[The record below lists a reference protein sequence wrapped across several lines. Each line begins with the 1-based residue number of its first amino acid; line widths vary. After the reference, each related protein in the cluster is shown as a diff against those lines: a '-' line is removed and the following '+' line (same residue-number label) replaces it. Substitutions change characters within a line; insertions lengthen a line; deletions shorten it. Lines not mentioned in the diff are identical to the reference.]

1 MENELIIISSACV
14 LLLSFY
20 IFRYTAG
27 SMSLYKLNMISYN
40 YYVQLIIYSFIGATL
55 VALDLSDHY
64 VINRFPNHDF
74 RLMIWGIIAYAIL
87 STGIGMMLFQKS
99 FFHISNKL
107 IRKSLL
113 NYHLEW
119 QRNTSQH
126 DFYILLTFSLIAM
139 TGVAYTYYCLEK
151 LPWLYFLIGAV
162 NEAAEA
168 RIQAGRHFAG
178 IEYIKNILALGLT
191 PILCYVAYCY
201 KLRYKDIRFK
211 ALFCIL
217 FISSVM
223 ILIYN
228 SEKAPILMFFI
239 GFLMLD
245 VLLKGRI
252 KRSYFIATGGLV
264 FALVIGMYMLLGT
277 DADVFLSINSGPL
290 GRIFQSQVEG
300 MYVHFYIFPDIY
312 PFLDGAGLP
321 GSIATLLGFDK
332 HLDSA
337 RIAMEYMRP
346 AAIANDTAGV
356 INTLFVGEAWANFG
370 WIGVTIAP
378 FIVGVYWNFLY
389 VIFTHYLPKHPFFM
403 GLYAYTCLHFPLT
416 GGFISLF
423 INPGYWGLAILIVAM
438 YRMRN
443 IHFYKGRIHE

>member
-151 LPWLYFLIGAV
+151 LPWLYFLMGAV

-332 HLDSA
+332 HLNSA

>member
-1 MENELIIISSACV
+1 MSNELIIILSVCV
-14 LLLSFY
+14 LVLSFY
-20 IFRYTAG
+20 IFRYAAG
-27 SMSLYKLNMISYN
+27 SMSTLKLNMVSYN

-64 VINRFPNHDF
+64 VINRFPNHEF
-74 RLMIWGIIAYAIL
+74 RLMIWVIIAYAIL
-87 STGIGMMLFQKS
+87 ATGIGMVLFQKL
-99 FFHISNKL
+99 FFHVSNKL
-107 IRKSLL
+107 LRKSLY
-113 NYHLEW
+113 NFHQEW
-119 QRNTSQH
+119 QKNTSQH
-126 DFYILLTFSLIAM
+126 DFYVLLAFSLVAM
-139 TGVAYTYYCLEK
+139 AGVAYTYYYLEK
-151 LPWLYFLIGAV
+151 LPWLYFIMGAV

-191 PILCYVAYCY
+191 PILCYISYCY

-211 ALFCIL
+211 TLFYLL

-228 SEKAPILMFFI
+228 SEKAPILLFFI

-245 VLLKGRI
+245 VLLNGRI
-252 KRSYFIATGGLV
+252 RRSYFIATGALV
-264 FALVIGMYMLLGT
+264 FILVIGMYTLLGANA
-277 DADVFLSINSGPL
+277 DAFLSINSGPL

-312 PFLDGAGLP
+312 PFLNGAGLP

-337 RIAMEYMRP
+337 RMAMEYMSP

-356 INTLFVGEAWANFG
+356 INTLFIGEAWANFS
-370 WIGVTIAP
+370 WIGVLIAP
-378 FIVGVYWNFLY
+378 LVVGVYWNILY
-389 VIFTHYLPKHPFFM
+389 VLFIHYLPKHPFFM
-403 GLYAYTCLHFPLT
+403 GFYAYTCLRFPLT

-423 INPGYWGLAILIVAM
+423 INPGYWLLALLIAAM
-438 YRMRN
+438 YKMRN
-443 IHFYKGRIHE
+443 THFNKGRI

>member
-1 MENELIIISSACV
+1 MENELIIILSVCI

-20 IFRYTAG
+20 IFRYAAG
-27 SMSLYKLNMISYN
+27 SMSLFKLNMVSYN

-74 RLMIWGIIAYAIL
+74 RLMIWGIIAYTIL
-87 STGIGMMLFQKS
+87 STGIGMVLFQKL
-99 FFHISNKL
+99 FFHVSHRL
-107 IRKSLL
+107 IRKSL
-113 NYHLEW
+113 NNFHLEW
-119 QRNTSQH
+119 QKNTSQH
-126 DFYILLTFSLIAM
+126 DLYVLLAFSFVAIL
-139 TGVAYTYYCLEK
+139 GVAYTYYYLEK
-151 LPWLYFLIGAV
+151 LPWLYFLMGAV

-191 PILCYVAYCY
+191 PILCYIAYCY
-201 KLRYKDIRFK
+201 KLRYKEFRFK
-211 ALFCIL
+211 ALFYIL

-245 VLLKGRI
+245 VLLTGRI
-252 KRSYFIATGGLV
+252 KRSYFIAIGGLV
-264 FALVIGMYMLLGT
+264 FALVIGMYTLLGA
-277 DADVFLSINSGPL
+277 DADAFLSINSGPL

-300 MYVHFYIFPDIY
+300 MYVHFFIFPDIY

-321 GSIATLLGFDK
+321 GSIATLLDFDK

-337 RIAMEYMRP
+337 RMAMEYMSP
-346 AAIANDTAGV
+346 SAIANGTAGV
-356 INTLFVGEAWANFG
+356 INTLFIGEAWANFG
-370 WIGVTIAP
+370 WIGVIIAP
-378 FIVGVYWNFLY
+378 LIVGPYWNALY
-389 VIFTHYLPKHPFFM
+389 VLFIHYLPKHPFFM
-403 GLYAYTCLHFPLT
+403 GFYAYTCMHFPLT

-423 INPGYWGLAILIVAM
+423 INPGYWALAILIVVM
-438 YRMRN
+438 YKMRN
-443 IHFYKGRIHE
+443 IRFNKGRT

>member
-1 MENELIIISSACV
+1 MENELIIILSACV
-14 LLLSFY
+14 LLLSIY
-20 IFRYTAG
+20 IFRYAAG

-74 RLMIWGIIAYAIL
+74 RLIIWGIIAYTIL

-139 TGVAYTYYCLEK
+139 TGVVYTYYCLEK
-151 LPWLYFLIGAV
+151 LPWLYFLMGAV

-191 PILCYVAYCY
+191 PILCYIAYCY

-211 ALFCIL
+211 VLFCIL

-252 KRSYFIATGGLV
+252 KQSYFIAIGGLV
-264 FALVIGMYMLLGT
+264 FTLVIGMYMLLGT

-337 RIAMEYMRP
+337 RIAMEYMSP

-416 GGFISLF
+416 GGFISLL
-423 INPGYWGLAILIVAM
+423 INPGYWGLTILIVVM
-438 YRMRN
+438 YRIRN

>member
-20 IFRYTAG
+20 IFRYAAG

-126 DFYILLTFSLIAM
+126 DFYILLTFSFIAM
-139 TGVAYTYYCLEK
+139 TGVVYTYYCLEK
-151 LPWLYFLIGAV
+151 LPWLYFLMGAV

-201 KLRYKDIRFK
+201 KFRYKDIRFK
-211 ALFCIL
+211 ALFCTL

-416 GGFISLF
+416 GGFISLL